1 MHVSYERV
9 QGELNDRYEPLPGLA
24 QLPAFVWRRMSRG
37 ARLAAVAAA
46 VGAIVL
52 AVLLAPG
59 IQRGKEERARAEA
72 AERARLQRLE
82 LERTRHEQL
91 PRFARGTPAGSDL
104 EARAALVASVAA
116 SIRADASKRSAA
128 GEFNGPIKRVECRP
142 YPPTV
147 DRVPADRIPSK
158 RIGLY
163 ACLAVTSDIPAT
175 SGNRSGVL
183 GHPYRTRIDF
193 RTGRY
198 GFCKVRGSPGELAVR
213 AQPGVPL
220 APACGG

>member
-1 MHVSYERV
+1 M
-9 QGELNDRYEPLPGLA
+9 NDRYEPLPGLLE
-24 QLPAFVWRRMSRG
+24 LPAFVWRRMPRA
-37 ARLAAVAAA
+37 ARLGVIAAALAAV
-46 VGAIVL
+46 VL

-82 LERTRHEQL
+82 LQRTRREQR
-91 PRFARGTPAGSDL
+91 PRFARGAPAGSDL
-104 EARAALVASVAA
+104 EARAALVTSAVA

-142 YPPTV
+142 YPPTA
-147 DRVPADRIPSK
+147 DRVPADQIPSK
-158 RIGLY
+158 RFGLY
-163 ACLAVTSDIPAT
+163 ACLAVTSEIPAT
-175 SGNRSGVL
+175 AGNRSGML

-198 GFCKVRGSPGELAVR
+198 GFCKMRGRPGELAVR
-213 AQPGVPL
+213 AQPTVPL